1 MPRRSC
7 RLSAFVRSSPLSNR
21 VRSFVLIAFVL
32 LTALSLP
39 PRVRGTSYSDVFPAA
54 LSNYAFGGWQG
65 PFGDGTAGRLFPTS
79 DGTGIYADATYNG
92 LVWILRSSPE
102 FSSIDM
108 TMHFSIPNR
117 DFTTADYFALL
128 LILHSPTTPLST
140 PPGTN
145 CDGTC
150 SYVAGQSG
158 FKLLYRIGFNQ
169 LVITNGPGN
178 VTLSQVSLPPVA
190 LNQPHDAR
198 ATYAAGNLTVYLDS
212 VQLATLQIPN
222 VPPGQ
227 IGFETY
233 RTDLIVNT
241 ITLVGSVVPGFALSV
256 NPARAVTGPSSSTN
270 ATMIVSSVGGFSGT
284 VALSAT
290 ASTSSLTPSLNPS
303 SLVLAPGSN
312 LTSTL
317 TVDAGS
323 FCGIGT
329 VMVTGT
335 SGSATS
341 FVTFTVTV
349 QCPFDY
355 AVAWSPTS
363 ASITAPSS
371 TTPSVVATL
380 TSGTGTSVA
389 CTVTVPVANGL
400 AASPTSFDI
409 TPAAAPGASSAVTI
423 STTAVTPAGTYT
435 IGVNCTGGAGTH
447 AANFALTLCPCPF
460 DYSLS
465 VAPTTISLVQGT
477 TSAPST
483 VSSLLVSGT
492 SQPVTLSISGL
503 QTGVIASMFTPNPVS
518 PASPAATSTFTLTT
532 AATAPVVSGV
542 TITITGTSIGG
553 LIRTT
558 TFTLNSCSCGVD
570 YSLSVAPTIVTL
582 VQGTTSAASTVSA
595 LLVAGGA
602 GMQTVTLSISG
613 LPTGV
618 TASVFTPNP
627 VTPASPAATSTF
639 TLTAAATAP
648 VVSGVIVTITGTSS
662 GGIVRTTTFT
672 LNCVCAFDYSLSVA
686 PISVALIPGTT
697 SAASTVSALL
707 VAGTA
712 QPVSL
717 SISGLPTGVTASTL
731 IPNPVTPAS
740 PAATSTF
747 TLTAAATAPPVSG
760 ATVTITGT
768 STGGVVRTTTF
779 TLNSCL
785 GSFDYSL
792 SVAPTSVT
800 LVQGTTSTPSTVA
813 ALLVAACGGG
823 QLVTLS
829 FSGLPTGVTASV
841 FTPNPVTPASPAVTS
856 TFTLTASAMAPLVS
870 GVIVTITGAPLGRTA
885 TFTLNVV
892 GSFDYGLGVAPTSVT
907 LVQGTTS
914 AASTVFASLVA
925 AGAGVQTVT
934 LSISGLP
941 TGVTASAFTPNPVT
955 PSSPAATSTF
965 TLTAVAS
972 APVVSGVTVT
982 ITGTSTGGVIRT
994 TTFTLN
1000 VVSSFDY
1007 SLSVAPTGVTLVQ
1020 GATSAASTVSA
1031 LLVAAGTGSQAVTLS
1046 ISGLPTGVTASA
1058 FTPNPVTPAS
1068 PASTSTFTLTAAPTA
1083 PVVSGVTV
1091 TITGTSTGGVV
1102 RTTTFL
1108 LNVA

>member
-117 DFTTADYFALL
+117 DFTDADYFALL
-128 LILHSPTTPLST
+128 LILHSPTTPSST

-150 SYVAGQSG
+150 SYVAGQS
-158 FKLLYRIGFNQ
+158 
-169 LVITNGPGN
+169 
-178 VTLSQVSLPPVA
+178 
-190 LNQPHDAR
+190 
-198 ATYAAGNLTVYLDS
+198 
-212 VQLATLQIPN
+212 
-222 VPPGQ
+222 
-227 IGFETY
+227 GFETY

-423 STTAVTPAGTYT
+423 STTAVTLAGTYT

-447 AANFALTLCPCPF
+447 AAN
-460 DYSLS
+460 
-465 VAPTTISLVQGT
+465 
-477 TSAPST
+477 
-483 VSSLLVSGT
+483 
-492 SQPVTLSISGL
+492 
-503 QTGVIASMFTPNPVS
+503 
-518 PASPAATSTFTLTT
+518 
-532 AATAPVVSGV
+532 
-542 TITITGTSIGG
+542 
-553 LIRTT
+553 
-558 TFTLNSCSCGVD
+558 
-570 YSLSVAPTIVTL
+570 
-582 VQGTTSAASTVSA
+582 
-595 LLVAGGA
+595 
-602 GMQTVTLSISG
+602 
-613 LPTGV
+613 
-618 TASVFTPNP
+618 
-627 VTPASPAATSTF
+627 
-639 TLTAAATAP
+639 
-648 VVSGVIVTITGTSS
+648 
-662 GGIVRTTTFT
+662 
-672 LNCVCAFDYSLSVA
+672 
-686 PISVALIPGTT
+686 
-697 SAASTVSALL
+697 
-707 VAGTA
+707 
-712 QPVSL
+712 
-717 SISGLPTGVTASTL
+717 
-731 IPNPVTPAS
+731 
-740 PAATSTF
+740 
-747 TLTAAATAPPVSG
+747 
-760 ATVTITGT
+760 
-768 STGGVVRTTTF
+768 
-779 TLNSCL
+779 
-785 GSFDYSL
+785 
-792 SVAPTSVT
+792 
-800 LVQGTTSTPSTVA
+800 
-813 ALLVAACGGG
+813 
-823 QLVTLS
+823 
-829 FSGLPTGVTASV
+829 
-841 FTPNPVTPASPAVTS
+841 
-856 TFTLTASAMAPLVS
+856 
-870 GVIVTITGAPLGRTA
+870 
-885 TFTLNVV
+885 
-892 GSFDYGLGVAPTSVT
+892 
-907 LVQGTTS
+907 
-914 AASTVFASLVA
+914 
-925 AGAGVQTVT
+925 
-934 LSISGLP
+934 
-941 TGVTASAFTPNPVT
+941 
-955 PSSPAATSTF
+955 
-965 TLTAVAS
+965 
-972 APVVSGVTVT
+972 
-982 ITGTSTGGVIRT
+982 
-994 TTFTLN
+994 
-1000 VVSSFDY
+1000 
-1007 SLSVAPTGVTLVQ
+1007 
-1020 GATSAASTVSA
+1020 
-1031 LLVAAGTGSQAVTLS
+1031 
-1046 ISGLPTGVTASA
+1046 
-1058 FTPNPVTPAS
+1058 
-1068 PASTSTFTLTAAPTA
+1068 
-1083 PVVSGVTV
+1083 
-1091 TITGTSTGGVV
+1091 
-1102 RTTTFL
+1102 
-1108 LNVA
+1108 